1 LISIKEL
8 FRLRSTNKNGV
19 QPAKP
24 LHDSG
29 LGAEKDHGPPEME
42 QRNKPEAAT
51 GRNKIRIDLL
61 VHDLKVPLA
70 VVEAGVSTLLN
81 RQEKYGPL
89 TDKQEKVLV
98 RALRN
103 TKITQ
108 ALVNDALELGRSRA
122 GVINVSR
129 FKVSY
134 WVEQSLM
141 EIFDLVDFG
150 ISEDI
155 KKCSDLAG
163 LKEALREKGIAL
175 VVDEDLWCE
184 EVCLDEPKMRQ
195 IFRNLLSNALKYR
208 KDRVEVHVEKRG
220 DRLNLSVKDDGEGIP
235 SAFHNRIFECYF
247 QLDSVE
253 SCPVRGHGLGLAG
266 VLVLV
271 EDLGGHL
278 LLESDAGRGATFSV
292 ELPFLLERQG

>member
-1 LISIKEL
+1 M
-8 FRLRSTNKNGV
+8 RS
-19 QPAKP
+19 
-24 LHDSG
+24 
-29 LGAEKDHGPPEME
+29 
-42 QRNKPEAAT
+42 
-51 GRNKIRIDLL
+51 
-61 VHDLKVPLA
+61 
-70 VVEAGVSTLLN
+70 
-81 RQEKYGPL
+81 
-89 TDKQEKVLV
+89 
-98 RALRN
+98 
-103 TKITQ
+103 
-108 ALVNDALELGRSRA
+108 ELGRSRA
-122 GVINVSR
+122 GVIHVSH

-155 KKCSDLAG
+155 KKCSDLTG
-163 LKEALREKGIAL
+163 LKGTLREKGIGL

-208 KDRVEVHVEKRG
+208 KDRVEVHVGKRG
-220 DRLNLSVKDDGEGIP
+220 DHLTLSVKDDGEGIP
-235 SAFHNRIFECYF
+235 EAFHNKIFECYF
-247 QLDSVE
+247 QLDSVD

-271 EDLGGHL
+271 EDLGGRL

-292 ELPFLLERQG
+292 ELPFILERQAQGLVRLRAW